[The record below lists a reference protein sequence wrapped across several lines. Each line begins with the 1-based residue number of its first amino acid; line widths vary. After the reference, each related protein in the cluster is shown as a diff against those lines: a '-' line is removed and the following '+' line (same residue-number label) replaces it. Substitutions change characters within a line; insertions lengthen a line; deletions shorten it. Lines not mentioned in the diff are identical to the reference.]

1 MYFWKGSEAGFGA
14 DNPAAARISGA
25 SVQAQ
30 PSAALR
36 SPVFGERC
44 RPSDAFS
51 PPLAFLLAPALS
63 GPSDIEGDG
72 GEADRHFKPIRAA
85 QSNPVQLAM
94 LRIVDSRFTRI
105 GMDRKT
111 IRKLWTRTLRLR
123 LMRRE
128 SRSPSSP
135 EADIA

>member
-25 SVQAQ
+25 SVQAL

-36 SPVFGERC
+36 SPLFGERC

-51 PPLAFLLAPALS
+51 PPTPLALLIAQALP
-63 GPSDIEGDG
+63 GPSDTEGDG
-72 GEADRHFKPIRAA
+72 GEADRHFKPVRAA
-85 QSNPVQLAM
+85 PPNPVQPTV
-94 LRIVDSRFTRI
+94 LRIVDSRFTRT

-111 IRKLWTRTLRLR
+111 VRKLPDCGLAA
-123 LMRRE
+123 
-128 SRSPSSP
+128 P
-135 EADIA
+135 